1 MYTKDELTQ
10 MDQQQLI
17 ELAESMNIKVKKS
30 DDKET
35 VVYALSLIHI
45 YEPTRH

>member
-17 ELAESMNIKVKKS
+17 ELAESMNIKVKNMVLVVGVKMVKNTRK
-30 DDKET
+30 DQT
-35 VVYALSLIHI
+35 VHTY
-45 YEPTRH
+45 